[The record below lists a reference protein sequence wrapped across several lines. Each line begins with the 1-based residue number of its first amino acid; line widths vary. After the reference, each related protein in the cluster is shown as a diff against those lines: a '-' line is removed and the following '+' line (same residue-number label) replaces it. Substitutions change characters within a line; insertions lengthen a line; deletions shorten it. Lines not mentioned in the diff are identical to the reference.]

1 MVNYKPTLACGLV
14 VSTLPWY
21 LEHFIETNQERINL
35 SSSQTHFVMSST
47 SLECP
52 ARKAKSNGVAPSSLG
67 KDKA

>member
-1 MVNYKPTLACGLV
+1 MAKEKPTRAYGLV
-14 VSTLPWY
+14 ISILPQF
-21 LEHFIETNQERINL
+21 LEHFIGTDQERINP

-52 ARKAKSNGVAPSSLG
+52 ACKAKSNGVAPSSLG